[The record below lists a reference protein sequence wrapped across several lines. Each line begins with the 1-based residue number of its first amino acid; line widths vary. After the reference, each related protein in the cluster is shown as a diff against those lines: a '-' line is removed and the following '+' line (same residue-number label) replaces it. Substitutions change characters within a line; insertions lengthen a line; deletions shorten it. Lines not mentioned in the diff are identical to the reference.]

1 MTKRLEYLHVCRFL
15 VVCQG
20 SLRIW
25 AYHIQAV
32 KLNGKSIDQDNLWN
46 KYSQPSQYEAACSN
60 APVSTFQ
67 DAVLTSRHD
76 TESIYHGPEPL
87 WRAFQWFWWIGS
99 LQYDEF
105 IISQFRSWHQQTT
118 IPKRK
123 SRKFVFPSIHGL
135 LMFAWYVE
143 GSSFCTWRLLSQ
155 FFPEFSDIYV
165 ISLAYMGGIE
175 YWSPLCFLVFFGWPV
190 ACCLLTFE
198 TCGKPPAP
206 EAEPSTVE
214 LETANS
220 MLERTWGAA
229 FGRVSLRTK
238 QFRIDSFWVDIAQP
252 KECCCGHEVTAL
264 NPKCDPKR
272 RCKTGRKL
280 RLSDHA
286 VRGRMCHNI

>member
-46 KYSQPSQYEAACSN
+46 KYSQPSQYEAACPN
-60 APVSTFQ
+60 APVSTFR

-99 LQYDEF
+99 LQYDES

-118 IPKRK
+118 MPKRK

-143 GSSFCTWRLLSQ
+143 GSSFCTWRLCHTFSQ
-155 FFPEFSDIYV
+155 NLVTST
-165 ISLAYMGGIE
+165 
-175 YWSPLCFLVFFGWPV
+175 WSVWM
-190 ACCLLTFE
+190 ACGLLF
-198 TCGKPPAP
+198 
-206 EAEPSTVE
+206 
-214 LETANS
+214 
-220 MLERTWGAA
+220 
-229 FGRVSLRTK
+229 
-238 QFRIDSFWVDIAQP
+238 VDIRNLWKTPRPRGRTIYGGARNGQFNAW
-252 KECCCGHEVTAL
+252 EDL
-264 NPKCDPKR
+264 R
-272 RCKTGRKL
+272 RCIWQSFAKDQAV
-280 RLSDHA
+280 SD
-286 VRGRMCHNI
+286 R